1 MTLSFNTLRVPPSA
15 ATLEKVPLT
24 RSPELTENQILGRRM
39 TTIISE
45 TQTFSLISP
54 PCGGDL
60 HNETD
65 IYETDLMNPTYIPV
79 QILQVY
85 FDIFICA
92 G

>member
-1 MTLSFNTLRVPPSA
+1 
-15 ATLEKVPLT
+15 
-24 RSPELTENQILGRRM
+24 M

-65 IYETDLMNPTYIPV
+65 IYETDLMNPTYINSHTNSSSFGTYTPI
-79 QILQVY
+79 QINLTALIESGNAQT
-85 FDIFICA
+85 CQT
-92 G
+92 